1 MQSTTTTES
10 YSFDPVGNRLSS
22 LGVSPYSVNT
32 SNELTSIPGTTY
44 TYDNNGNTLTKVT
57 SSGTTTYGWDFE
69 NRLTSVTL
77 PATGG
82 TLAFKYDG
90 LGRRVQKAFTQG
102 STTTTTNYLYDVSNA
117 VADVDQSGN
126 VLARYAATQNIDE
139 PMAELRSTTTSYY
152 SQDGLDSV
160 TSLTTSAGALGN
172 TYTYDSFGKLTS
184 SNGSIGNRFQY
195 TAREFD
201 QETGLYYYRARYY
214 DPNVGRFLGEDPIK
228 GITGGI
234 NFYEYVTNSPVGLT
248 DPTGLCPCA
257 AAPLLRLVP
266 ISDCSHPG
274 YRRIVYELQG
284 PGAQNWWVTEQ
295 QNPTWWV
302 PATGGSSQGRSTGN
316 ENDDAGG
323 FDDTIF
329 GWATGNS
336 LQNFT
341 ISPQDPRKF
350 PKTPSCPV
358 NVQLPSGSNGKG
370 QDYGTLGIWHGG
382 PSGSSY
388 INGNSTGMG
397 IV

>member
-1 MQSTTTTES
+1 VTVATNSIEENPPIGHGNAPTAIVVCKDGAVYTVDPAGNRTAKTDKHANITSNYTYDPLYELTQVMQSTTTTES

-195 TAREFD
+195 TARERSVSPPSTRRAVC
-201 QETGLYYYRARYY
+201 QSCSTTLRSEVLIWILPLYRMK
-214 DPNVGRFLGEDPIK
+214 PNFLNLFMNIFTRER
-228 GITGGI
+228 
-234 NFYEYVTNSPVGLT
+234 VV
-248 DPTGLCPCA
+248 PT
-257 AAPLLRLVP
+257 
-266 ISDCSHPG
+266 ISASVSCD
-274 YRRIVYELQG
+274 
-284 PGAQNWWVTEQ
+284 
-295 QNPTWWV
+295 
-302 PATGGSSQGRSTGN
+302 
-316 ENDDAGG
+316 
-323 FDDTIF
+323 IF
-329 GWATGNS
+329 G
-336 LQNFT
+336 
-341 ISPQDPRKF
+341 
-350 PKTPSCPV
+350 
-358 NVQLPSGSNGKG
+358 
-370 QDYGTLGIWHGG
+370 
-382 PSGSSY
+382 
-388 INGNSTGMG
+388 STVCGLSAEP
-397 IV
+397 